1 MKTRFLALLLGIALI
16 SACGSSSNDKTSGN
30 DSIPNDS
37 VAQQV
42 EPIVLNHFYNDIAR
56 YVAGMPV
63 SDSSE
68 LKALTEKAEWKN
80 YSSELD
86 KNWATF
92 QTDKLDVMKPWID
105 KELGDINKTTKTAFY
120 PFSGPDFAYMYT
132 FLPNAEKYYMVA
144 LEPVGIIPNIN
155 KINNSASFFGA
166 MHNAIRDNLNLSF
179 YITKSMKSQ
188 MNNEQIKGT
197 IPVLLFFMARM
208 DLHIQNISPATISKE
223 ATLKISETEEIQK
236 IDKKFSNGVEISFLK
251 HGDNKL
257 YKLYYLSVSIRNDG
271 FEALP
276 EAEKYLKSLPTD
288 MTTFVKSSSYCMHED
303 KYNKIRE
310 IVLSHSKYLVQD
322 DSGVPLRFFKQD
334 EWDFG
339 FYGIYTRPIP
349 VFSSC
354 YQDDLKKAWPS
365 DAKKLGFRFGYNEE
379 SSIFVAKRKK

>member
-1 MKTRFLALLLGIALI
+1 MKTRLLVLMLGIALI
-16 SACGSSSNDKTSGN
+16 SACGSSSKDKTTGN

-37 VAQQV
+37 VAQHD
-42 EPIVLNHFYNDIAR
+42 EPIVLNNYYNDIAR

-68 LKALTEKAEWKN
+68 LKALTEKAEWKS
-80 YSSELD
+80 YASDLD
-86 KNWATF
+86 KNWANF
-92 QTDKLDVMKPWID
+92 QTNKLDVMKPWID
-105 KELGDINKTTKTAFY
+105 KELGDINKSTQTAFY

-166 MHNAIRDNLNLSF
+166 MNNAIRDNLNLSF

-208 DLHIQNISPATISKE
+208 DLHIQNIAPATISKDGILE
-223 ATLKISETEEIQK
+223 VNEKETGNSV
-236 IDKKFSNGVEISFLK
+236 DKKFTNGVEISFLK
-251 HGDNKL
+251 PGENKL

-271 FEALP
+271 FENMP

-288 MTTFVKSSSYCMHED
+288 MSTFVKSSSYCMHED

-322 DSGVPLRFFKQD
+322 DSGVPFRFFKQD

-349 VFSSC
+349 VFSQF
-354 YQDDLKKAWPS
+354 YQDDLKNAFPKNAQ
-365 DAKKLGFRFGYNEE
+365 KLGFRFGYNEE